1 MWVVKKNYL
10 VQMFNYFLV
19 DLASPSN
26 LLWFWNFGFML
37 GISMVMQVLSG
48 FLLSL
53 YYNDSVSYAFYSVN
67 YLMLE
72 VENGY
77 EFRFIHSSGASLLF
91 FLIFIHMGR
100 SMWFK
105 SYYMIEVW
113 ESGCVIFLLLMM
125 VSFLGYILPWGQMS
139 FWAATVITNL
149 LYVIPYVGGSVLEW
163 VWGGFSV
170 GGPTLSR
177 FFILHYIFPFVIL
190 VLSLVHLMFLH
201 ENGSS
206 NSLGVTSMNDKV
218 EFHWYYTLKDLM
230 SFLLLMLFFI
240 LMLLLMPFVF
250 MDSENFLF
258 VDIMKTPEHIKPEW
272 YFLFAYCILRSV
284 PNKVGGVIG
293 LLMSIVILMLL
304 PLLTKNYFK
313 FNDFIGSYIVVFHFV
328 IFFMLTWLGGCV
340 VEWPYSSLG
349 GLVSVL
355 YFVLFFV

>member
-1 MWVVKKNYL
+1 MWVLKKNYL
-10 VQMFNYFLV
+10 VKMLNYFLI

-37 GISMVMQVLSG
+37 GISMVIQVLSG

-53 YYNDSVSYAFYSVN
+53 YYNDSVNYAFYSVN

-91 FLIFIHMGR
+91 FLIFIHIGR
-100 SMWFK
+100 GIWYK
-105 SYYMIEVW
+105 SFYMLEVW
-113 ESGCVIFLLLMM
+113 ESGVLIFLILMG
-125 VSFLGYILPWGQMS
+125 VSFLGYVLPWGQMS

-149 LYVIPYVGGSVLEW
+149 LYVIPYVGGAVLEW

-177 FFILHYIFPFVIL
+177 FFILHYILPFVIL

-201 ENGSS
+201 VNGSS
-206 NSLGVTSMNDKV
+206 NSLGVTSINDKV
-218 EFHWYYTLKDLM
+218 EFHWFYLLKDLV
-230 SFLLLMLFFI
+230 SFLILMLFFS
-240 LMLLLMPFVF
+240 LLLLLMPFVF

-284 PNKVGGVIG
+284 PNKLGGVIG

-304 PLLTKNYFK
+304 PLLTKNYIK
-313 FNDFIGSYIVVFHFV
+313 FNDFLGNYIVVFHYIVFG
-328 IFFMLTWLGGCV
+328 MLTWLGGCV

-349 GLVSVL
+349 GIMSIL
-355 YFVLFFV
+355 YFILFFV